1 VRIGGVLGFSVDQF
15 LLLPQAPAHLQDQAG
30 AWWVHNQLGRVLSS
44 SLIASSKTWQL
55 PNPKGPW
62 WLTRRLD

>member
-1 VRIGGVLGFSVDQF
+1 MRIGGVLGFSVDQF

-30 AWWVHNQLGRVLSS
+30 AWWVPLVPTSGSS
-44 SLIASSKTWQL
+44 F